1 MVQSRSTT
9 LSLVFSTTSH
19 LFIIFEV
26 KKYHV
31 LLLKPELKNKICVH
45 FHGFTMYILGN
56 ISLDFLN
63 KINIANKIVFNIH
76 PFQFTA
82 LVDAETVPK
91 LMEQ

>member
-9 LSLVFSTTSH
+9 FSLVFSTTSH

-45 FHGFTMYILGN
+45 FHGLTMYILGN
-56 ISLDFLN
+56 IS
-63 KINIANKIVFNIH
+63 
-76 PFQFTA
+76 
-82 LVDAETVPK
+82 
-91 LMEQ
+91 

>member
-1 MVQSRSTT
+1 
-9 LSLVFSTTSH
+9 
-19 LFIIFEV
+19 
-26 KKYHV
+26 
-31 LLLKPELKNKICVH
+31 
-45 FHGFTMYILGN
+45 MYILGN
-56 ISLDFLN
+56 ISLGFLN